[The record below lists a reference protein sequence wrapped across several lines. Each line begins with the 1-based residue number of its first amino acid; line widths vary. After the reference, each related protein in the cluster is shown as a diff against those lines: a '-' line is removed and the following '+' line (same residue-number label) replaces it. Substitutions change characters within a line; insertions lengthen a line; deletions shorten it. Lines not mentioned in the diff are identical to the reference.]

1 MPKIE
6 GLTVAEVDAGI
17 QFWLASGWPTDF
29 HDAAYR
35 RFADENRDRFST
47 AWWNGFMEPALIRWQ
62 ALRGLRG
69 FTRARLRANFE
80 AHADQ
85 LRQLWS
91 QLTEVIGAEAEIDD
105 VEWEDVQ
112 PFTEVVAQLKP
123 TTSAVLT
130 SKFCHFQLPKVFPIV
145 DNWALGG
152 SRSYGAHFAL
162 VQGVWAATAAQS
174 RRRLVKRL
182 RAEIG
187 SEPYDGYPW
196 TNKVVELGLIG
207 RRRLARRS

>member
-1 MPKIE
+1 VPTIE
-6 GLTVAEVDAGI
+6 GLAMAEVEAGI
-17 QFWLASGWPTDF
+17 RFWLASGWPADF
-29 HDAAYR
+29 HDSAYR
-35 RFADENRDRFST
+35 RFADENRDRFSDT
-47 AWWNGFMEPALIRWQ
+47 WWDGFMEPALIRWQ

-80 AHADQ
+80 AHADD

-91 QLTEVIGAEAEIDD
+91 QLVEVVGAEAEIDS
-105 VEWEDVQ
+105 VEWEDVRT
-112 PFTEVVAQLKP
+112 FTEVVAQLKP

-145 DNWALGG
+145 DNWAMGG
-152 SRSYGAHFAL
+152 SRSYAAHFGL
-162 VQGVWAATAAQS
+162 VQGVWAATPPAT
-174 RRRLVKRL
+174 RRRLRDRL

-187 SEPYDGYPW
+187 NKPYEAYPW

-207 RRRLARRS
+207 RRHP

>member
-1 MPKIE
+1 VPKIE
-6 GLTVAEVDAGI
+6 ALTMAEVDAGI
-17 QFWLASGWPTDF
+17 RFWLASGWPTDF

-35 RFADENRDRFST
+35 RFANENQDRFSA
-47 AWWNGFMEPALIRWQ
+47 AWWDGFMEPALISWR

-80 AHADQ
+80 AHADD

-91 QLTEVIGAEAEIDD
+91 HLTEVIGAEAEIDG

-123 TTSAVLT
+123 TTSPVLT

-145 DNWALGG
+145 DNWAMGG
-152 SRSYGAHFAL
+152 SRSYAAHFAL
-162 VQGVWAATAAQS
+162 VKGVWAATTN
-174 RRRLVKRL
+174 RRRLVDRL

-187 SEPYDGYPW
+187 AKAYDGYPW

-207 RRRLARRS
+207 RRQLARA

>member
-1 MPKIE
+1 M
-6 GLTVAEVDAGI
+6 AEVEAGI
-17 QFWLASGWPTDF
+17 RFWLASGWPADF
-29 HDAAYR
+29 HDSAYR
-35 RFADENRDRFST
+35 RFADENRDRFSDT
-47 AWWNGFMEPALIRWQ
+47 WWDGFMEPALIRWQ

-80 AHADQ
+80 AHADD

-91 QLTEVIGAEAEIDD
+91 QLVEVVGAEAEIDS
-105 VEWEDVQ
+105 VEWEDVRT
-112 PFTEVVAQLKP
+112 FTEVVAQLKP

-145 DNWALGG
+145 DNWAMGG
-152 SRSYGAHFAL
+152 SRSYAAHFGL
-162 VQGVWAATAAQS
+162 VQDVWAATPPAT
-174 RRRLVKRL
+174 RRRLRDRL

-187 SEPYDGYPW
+187 NKPYEAYPW

-207 RRRLARRS
+207 RRHP